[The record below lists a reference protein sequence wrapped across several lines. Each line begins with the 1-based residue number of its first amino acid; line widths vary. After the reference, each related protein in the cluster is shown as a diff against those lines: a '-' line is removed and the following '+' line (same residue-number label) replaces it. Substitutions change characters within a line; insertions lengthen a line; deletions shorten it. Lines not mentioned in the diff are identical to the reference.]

1 MARISVTD
9 VMPRSRREI
18 KTKQISLPEAY
29 ISVYHPLIEIVKF
42 VEEAKIQ
49 EVYSYSRT
57 RRKLS
62 M

>member
-29 ISVYHPLIEIVKF
+29 ISVYRPLIEIVEF